1 MPLCCGLLEQ
11 CQASLF
17 THWRPLL
24 SNLYMQALAQESVVP
39 GELEPLDDGVPMLPE
54 LLLDND
60 VTVVV
65 GVSLAEPP
73 VHCRLKEVQGPP
85 VCCHLRVQVC
95 QGPPVRQLLE
105 PVPV

>member
-1 MPLCCGLLEQ
+1 
-11 CQASLF
+11 
-17 THWRPLL
+17 
-24 SNLYMQALAQESVVP
+24 MQAPAQESVVP

-65 GVSLAEPP
+65 GVSLAEPL

-105 PVPV
+105 PMPV

>member
-17 THWRPLL
+17 THWPPLL
-24 SNLYMQALAQESVVP
+24 RNLYMQALAQESVVP

-85 VCCHLRVQVC
+85 VCCHLRV
-95 QGPPVRQLLE
+95 
-105 PVPV
+105 

>member
-1 MPLCCGLLEQ
+1 MLRSIRTMSSKFIYALV
-11 CQASLF
+11 AS
-17 THWRPLL
+17 
-24 SNLYMQALAQESVVP
+24 AQEFIHAGTGSRICGP

-65 GVSLAEPP
+65 GISLAEPL
-73 VHCRLKEVQGPP
+73 VRCRLKEVQGPP

-95 QGPPVRQLLE
+95 HGPPVHQLLE
-105 PVPV
+105 PMPV